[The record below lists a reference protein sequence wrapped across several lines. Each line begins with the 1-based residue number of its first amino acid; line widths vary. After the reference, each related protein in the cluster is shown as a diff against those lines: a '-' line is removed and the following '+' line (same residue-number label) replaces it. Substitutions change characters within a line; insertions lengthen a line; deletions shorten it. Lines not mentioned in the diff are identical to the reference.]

1 MVEVAERQMAAQAS
15 YPQSQQ
21 FLKVL
26 ILSPL
31 MVVKVAVTSVGPPWQ
46 YCSESH
52 FWSPSLKLA
61 PESFPTTFNYSVVSI
76 KSVSV

>member
-1 MVEVAERQMAAQAS
+1 MVEVVDRQMAAQAL

-31 MVVKVAVTSVGPPWQ
+31 MVAKVAVTSVGPPWQ
-46 YCSESH
+46 CRSESH
-52 FWSPSLKLA
+52 FWSPGLKLA
-61 PESFPTTFNYSVVSI
+61 PESFPTTL
-76 KSVSV
+76 